1 MVTLLLIR
9 CSPPIRF
16 LKPALILILAFVG
29 VKLLLL
35 SVPPY
40 LDVLGFEPQKSIKID
55 TMLSLVV
62 VLATLALATVLS
74 VLIPGKPKHES
85 AG

>member
-1 MVTLLLIR
+1 
-9 CSPPIRF
+9 
-16 LKPALILILAFVG
+16 VG

-40 LDVLGFEPQKSIKID
+40 LDVVGLEPRAAIKVD
-55 TMLSLVV
+55 TTLSLVV

-74 VLIPGKPKHES
+74 VAFPRRDAK
-85 AG
+85 A